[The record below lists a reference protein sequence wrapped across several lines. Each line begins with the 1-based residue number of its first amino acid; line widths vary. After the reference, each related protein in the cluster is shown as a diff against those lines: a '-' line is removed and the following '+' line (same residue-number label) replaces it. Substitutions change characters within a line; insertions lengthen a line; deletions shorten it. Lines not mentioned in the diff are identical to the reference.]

1 MRTTALVIAPALLLL
16 SCTKPAVEEVETK
29 AAAPVTTVALAPQTL
44 EGVVSASGVVTAAP
58 GADWMIT
65 APEHGRIAEM
75 PKAEG
80 DRVKPGDLLVR
91 FDIPSLQTDVSTR
104 RGEVATAQ
112 SHVQNAQASVTRL
125 TTLVEHG
132 VAAQKELED
141 AQRDLADAKA
151 ALAQA
156 QAALQN
162 AASIESRTVVRAT
175 FPGVVAKRAHNPGDI
190 VDASATDVI
199 LRVIDP
205 SKLQVLAA
213 VAIGDLS
220 RVQIGHAA
228 RIIVPGSDDPE
239 PGKVLSRPAAVDPT
253 GVSADVRVSFT
264 TATKLAAG
272 TPVRVEIVAE
282 QRQNVLVVPVEAV
295 LHEDEDSFVMVA
307 GADKKAHKQKITVG
321 LITPKQVEVTAG
333 LKAGD
338 AVIVKGQQEL
348 PDGGDIAVG
357 GAKGDKDADKAD
369 KADEK
374 KDDRADDKKGD
385 KKDEKKDGKDKKD
398 DKGEKEK

>member
-1 MRTTALVIAPALLLL
+1 MRRTLLVIAPALLL
-16 SCTKPAVEEVETK
+16 SGCGKTAVEQVDTK
-29 AAAPVTTVALAPQTL
+29 AAASVTTVTLAPQTL
-44 EGVVSASGVVTAAP
+44 EGVVSASGVVSAAP

-104 RGEVATAQ
+104 RGEVATAEA
-112 SHVQNAQASVTRL
+112 HVQNAQASVTRL

-141 AQRDLADAKA
+141 AQRDLAEAKA
-151 ALAQA
+151 ALGQA

-162 AASIESRTVVRAT
+162 ATEVAARTVVRAT
-175 FPGVVAKRAHNPGDI
+175 FPGVVAKRVHNPGDI
-190 VDASATDVI
+190 VDASTTDVI

-205 SKLQVLAA
+205 NKLQVVASVALA
-213 VAIGDLS
+213 DLS
-220 RVQIGHAA
+220 RVQLGHAA
-228 RIIVPGSDDPE
+228 RIIVPGADNPE

-282 QRQNVLVVPVEAV
+282 KRQNVLVVPVEAV
-295 LHEDEDSFVMVA
+295 LHEDADSFVMVA
-307 GADKKAHKQKITVG
+307 GADKKAHKTKITVG
-321 LITPKQVEVTAG
+321 LTTPKEIEATAG

-348 PDGGDIAVG
+348 PDGGDIAVS
-357 GAKGDKDADKAD
+357 GAKD
-369 KADEK
+369 DEK
-374 KDDRADDKKGD
+374 KDDEKKDDQRTTKRRQERREKGRKKD
-385 KKDEKKDGKDKKD
+385 AKDEKGK
-398 DKGEKEK
+398 